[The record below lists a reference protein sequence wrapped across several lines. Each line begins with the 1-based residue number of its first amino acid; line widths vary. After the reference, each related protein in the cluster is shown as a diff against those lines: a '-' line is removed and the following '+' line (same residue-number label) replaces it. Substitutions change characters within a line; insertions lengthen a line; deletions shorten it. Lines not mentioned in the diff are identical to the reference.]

1 MKHGQ
6 TSSQLIGA
14 LTDHVGF
21 WMRQVSNHVSQRFA
35 AKVETFGVTVSEW
48 VILRVMFDSEV
59 TSPSA
64 LASATGL
71 TRGAVSKLVE
81 RLRAKDLLTRVEA
94 LGDRRFQDV
103 SLTAVGRALVPKLA
117 ALADQNDEECF
128 AELDGGERE
137 RLVATLKRLV
147 EVNRLNKIPME

>member
-1 MKHGQ
+1 MIRTKE
-6 TSSQLIGA
+6 TAVSDLKK
-14 LTDHVGF
+14 HVGF

-103 SLTAVGRALVPKLA
+103 SLTAVGRALVP
-117 ALADQNDEECF
+117 
-128 AELDGGERE
+128 
-137 RLVATLKRLV
+137 
-147 EVNRLNKIPME
+147 